1 MTPGTGTDTGSGST
15 GTGAASADT
24 DTGTGSDGGT
34 GSADTDTGTGS
45 DGGTGSADTDTGT
58 GNTSP
63 ADTGGT
69 GGAAVTEDAATGPV
83 RSGGAARPRGALLR
97 LLALAVLLGGLAAW
111 AALDGARLLAGFG
124 ERVDALGAWAP
135 LVFALCYA
143 LAVTALLPGAVL
155 SATAGAL
162 FGVPVGAA
170 TVLVGA
176 TLGASLSFG
185 IGRRLGRPAVER
197 YAGTGRLA
205 RLDAFLAR
213 RGFLA
218 VLVMRLVPLFPFNL
232 VNYGAGVSGVRFLPF
247 VTATAL
253 GIVPGTLTLVGLG
266 GALRQPGSPLLWPAL
281 GALVVLSVG
290 GGWAARRYGSTGKGG
305 RVKATEKK
313 QR

>member
-1 MTPGTGTDTGSGST
+1 M
-15 GTGAASADT
+15 
-24 DTGTGSDGGT
+24 
-34 GSADTDTGTGS
+34 
-45 DGGTGSADTDTGT
+45 
-58 GNTSP
+58 
-63 ADTGGT
+63 
-69 GGAAVTEDAATGPV
+69 
-83 RSGGAARPRGALLR
+83 
-97 LLALAVLLGGLAAW
+97 LLGGLAAW
-111 AALDGARLLAGFG
+111 AALDGARLLAGVG

-135 LVFALCYA
+135 FVFALCYA
-143 LAVTALLPGAVL
+143 LAVTGLLPGAVL

-170 TVLVGA
+170 AVLVGA
-176 TLGASLSFG
+176 TAGASLSFG

-205 RLDAFLAR
+205 RLDDFLAR

-266 GALRQPGSPLLWPAL
+266 GALRQPGSPMLWAAI

-290 GGWAARRYGSTGKGG
+290 GGWAARRYGRAAKREGAKTVEQRG
-305 RVKATEKK
+305 R
-313 QR
+313 